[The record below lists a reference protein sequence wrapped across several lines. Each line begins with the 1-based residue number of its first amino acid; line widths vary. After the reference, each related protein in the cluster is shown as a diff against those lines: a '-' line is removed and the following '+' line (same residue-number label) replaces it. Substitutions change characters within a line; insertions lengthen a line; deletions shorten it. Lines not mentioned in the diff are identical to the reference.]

1 MGGASL
7 TGGTVEIAAPISGS
21 VQIRAREIR
30 FAEGARIDG
39 TLSYTSRTPVTVP
52 AGVIPPER
60 VTATIQGDEMPGAGW
75 VAFGVTFLV
84 VLLGLVALFALLARD
99 GLARTR
105 ATLMAWPWR
114 DLLLGIVAI
123 SALFGS
129 IIVLAVS
136 LIGIPLIPLILL
148 LIPFVVFAGY
158 LTTAHAIGALI
169 IARARGV
176 PGSFWAGLGAMLL
189 GVLIL
194 AIVTSIPLLGWV
206 IAVIAV
212 ILGIGAWL
220 ALVFPREERVLA
232 Q

>member
-1 MGGASL
+1 
-7 TGGTVEIAAPISGS
+7 
-21 VQIRAREIR
+21 
-30 FAEGARIDG
+30 
-39 TLSYTSRTPVTVP
+39 
-52 AGVIPPER
+52 
-60 VTATIQGDEMPGAGW
+60 
-75 VAFGVTFLV
+75 
-84 VLLGLVALFALLARD
+84 
-99 GLARTR
+99 
-105 ATLMAWPWR
+105 MAWPWR